1 MTFYDFCKCIAKK
14 SLYNIIS
21 LDHNLDLLKSDKH
34 TNTQLFLEGVLENSL
49 LPCITRPMRITKSSA
64 TLIDNII
71 INREIYNNLRCVVL
85 ICDLSDHFPCIMSW
99 SGIQKNKKQV
109 LSFTSKNLDVKQ
121 MASLKED
128 LNINWKNLHESND
141 VHESFQLFHNHLLCS
156 IEKYTEEK
164 IVKIPFKCVM

>member
-1 MTFYDFCKCIAKK
+1 M
-14 SLYNIIS
+14 
-21 LDHNLDLLKSDKH
+21 
-34 TNTQLFLEGVLENSL
+34 
-49 LPCITRPMRITKSSA
+49 
-64 TLIDNII
+64 
-71 INREIYNNLRCVVL
+71 
-85 ICDLSDHFPCIMSW
+85 W

-164 IVKIPFKCVM
+164 IVKIPFKCVMREPWLTKGIVVANKKQLKLYKEWLKNKSAISHDMYKQY